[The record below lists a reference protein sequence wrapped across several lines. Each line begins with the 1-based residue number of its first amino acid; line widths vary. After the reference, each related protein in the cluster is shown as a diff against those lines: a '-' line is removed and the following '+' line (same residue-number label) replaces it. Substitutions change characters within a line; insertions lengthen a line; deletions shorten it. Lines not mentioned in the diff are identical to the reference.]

1 MSLADDITQ
10 DSFSTVNE
18 KKKSSYI
25 LVDVAAF

>member
-18 KKKSSYI
+18 KKSSYI